1 MYFRTMPSAHPTR
14 LQQDVL
20 DGIVAEL
27 VRPVA
32 AGLTGLTLLYAG
44 GHAILLTGTAREVM
58 VCVALASALVLAAI
72 AWRAP
77 SLPRSIAQPA
87 AMVFVAV
94 MLTGSLVHLYVAGDD
109 FQTHNVMLIV
119 IAVGAF
125 FLSWRWFWTAIALT
139 WTGWSVVMAITPL
152 RAQAPLTHWA
162 FSLLTATLLAA
173 LLHRSRIRS
182 LTRLEQMREA
192 EKDRAVELEG
202 AVVAAE
208 EATRVK
214 SEFLATMS
222 HELRTPMNAVIGMT
236 SLLLDTPLEREQR
249 EYAEV
254 AKSSGESLL
263 AVINDIL
270 DFSKIEAG
278 RIELEEDAFAVRTCV
293 AEAVR
298 TVDARA
304 TEKGLRI
311 VSQVH
316 DAVPEAVVGDATRL
330 RQILLNLLSNAINF
344 TEVGGV
350 TVSVAARLVQD
361 GVVWLDFSVTD
372 TGIGIPEDRLP
383 RLFQSFVQA
392 DASTTR
398 RFGGTG
404 LGLAI
409 SKRLVEQ
416 MSGTIRAA
424 SVPGEGTTFSFS
436 VLTREACVLRGA
448 DDGARAA
455 SAEPGLARRCPLRVL
470 LADDNRIN
478 QKVAIRTL
486 EKMGY
491 RPDLATTGIEALR
504 AVGEHTYDL
513 VLMDVQ
519 MPEMDGIEATR
530 RVRELA
536 LERQPRIYAMTAS
549 VLERDRDECLEAGMD
564 GFLVKPFRPA
574 DLARVLETVHGQ
586 LQESVAADDL
596 ERPRLRRGA

>member
-1 MYFRTMPSAHPTR
+1 
-14 LQQDVL
+14 
-20 DGIVAEL
+20 
-27 VRPVA
+27 
-32 AGLTGLTLLYAG
+32 
-44 GHAILLTGTAREVM
+44 
-58 VCVALASALVLAAI
+58 
-72 AWRAP
+72 
-77 SLPRSIAQPA
+77 
-87 AMVFVAV
+87 
-94 MLTGSLVHLYVAGDD
+94 
-109 FQTHNVMLIV
+109 
-119 IAVGAF
+119 
-125 FLSWRWFWTAIALT
+125 
-139 WTGWSVVMAITPL
+139 
-152 RAQAPLTHWA
+152 
-162 FSLLTATLLAA
+162 
-173 LLHRSRIRS
+173 
-182 LTRLEQMREA
+182 
-192 EKDRAVELEG
+192 
-202 AVVAAE
+202 
-208 EATRVK
+208 
-214 SEFLATMS
+214 
-222 HELRTPMNAVIGMT
+222 
-236 SLLLDTPLEREQR
+236 LLLDTPLEREQR

-254 AKSSGESLL
+254 AKSSGASLL

-293 AEAVR
+293 AESIR
-298 TVDARA
+298 IVDARA

-330 RQILLNLLSNAINF
+330 SQILLNLLSNAVKF
-344 TEVGGV
+344 TETGGV
-350 TVSVAARLVQD
+350 TVAVAARSSED
-361 GVVWLDFSVTD
+361 GLVWLDFSVTD